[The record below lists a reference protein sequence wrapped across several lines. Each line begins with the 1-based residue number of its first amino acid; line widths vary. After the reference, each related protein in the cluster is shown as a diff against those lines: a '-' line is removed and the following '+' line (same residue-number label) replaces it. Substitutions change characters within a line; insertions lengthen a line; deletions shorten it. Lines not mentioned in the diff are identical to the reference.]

1 VRIIA
6 ASSRTAIAAK
16 AGAANVNVQ
25 AALVGRLGANPIQ
38 LPALRERVE
47 DLGRLAAFFL
57 RGTDRAFETEAYHA
71 LCLYDWPHNVREL
84 QKVVAEAKLLSE
96 GAPAIS
102 FEHLPASITAL
113 VEMADGAGAL
123 QEVAPPDGVVRD
135 AIDPAVKT
143 ARTRRPAPTA
153 EELTE
158 LLGRYQGNVAHV
170 ARHLKRQY
178 AVVWR
183 CIQRYGIAANS
194 FRPDAGSGAAPPDE
208 QPPEDILEDEDDDLD
223 AEPAKGS

>member
-1 VRIIA
+1 V
-6 ASSRTAIAAK
+6 
-16 AGAANVNVQ
+16 
-25 AALVGRLGANPIQ
+25 
-38 LPALRERVE
+38 
-47 DLGRLAAFFL
+47 
-57 RGTDRAFETEAYHA
+57 FETEAFHA
-71 LCLYDWPHNVREL
+71 LFLHDWPHNVREL

-96 GAPAIS
+96 GAPTIS

-113 VEMADGAGAL
+113 VEAGDVGGVPDA
-123 QEVAPPDGVVRD
+123 APPDGVVRD

-153 EELTE
+153 EELVE
-158 LLGRYQGNVAHV
+158 LLARYQGNVAHV

-194 FRPDAGSGAAPPDE
+194 FRPDAGAGAAPVDE
-208 QPPEDILEDEDDDLD
+208 PPPGDDLLEEVDDEDDLD

>member
-1 VRIIA
+1 M
-6 ASSRTAIAAK
+6 AAK
-16 AGAANVNVQ
+16 VGAANVNVQ
-25 AALVGRLGANPIQ
+25 AALVGRLGAHPIQ

-96 GAPAIS
+96 GAPTIS

-113 VEMADGAGAL
+113 VEAGDVGGVPDA
-123 QEVAPPDGVVRD
+123 APPDGVVRD

-153 EELTE
+153 EELVE
-158 LLGRYQGNVAHV
+158 LLARYQGNVAHV

-194 FRPDAGSGAAPPDE
+194 FRPDAGAGAAPVDE
-208 QPPEDILEDEDDDLD
+208 PPPGDDLLEEVDDEDDLD